1 MHAQAIAVPAPVA
14 VKTPLTPVAL
24 LRPGQHFI
32 RLDSTS
38 EVLVLMSYAG
48 ADAPDGEI
56 AWAVVV
62 AVNHDSEGYVPGQL
76 LKLKRTTH
84 VRRVH
89 EARPATFALEQ

>member
-1 MHAQAIAVPAPVA
+1 MHAQTTAAPV
-14 VKTPLTPVAL
+14 VSTSLVPVASI
-24 LRPGQHFI
+24 RPGQHFI
-32 RLDSTS
+32 RLDSPS

-48 ADAPDGEI
+48 ADAADAQF
-56 AWAVVV
+56 AWAVVI

-89 EARPATFALEQ
+89 EAKAPVFALEH